1 MADTVTRKLVK
12 WSKYALFAVIFALII
27 YWVRFSPVPVIGQK
41 IRSGEIIAE
50 VMGTGTLEARI
61 QTVISSKIS
70 GRIDRIMVDQ
80 GDRVEK
86 GHPLIRLDDS
96 ELTQQVEI
104 ARSTLSAFTAAVD
117 RVQADKTRAR
127 AVLEQ
132 VRRDQDRNQKLFAEK
147 VISSSNIE
155 KSELTLSVTMA
166 DLSRA
171 EAAVIEARKNLIVA
185 QNTLDYRLAR
195 LEDTVIRAP
204 FDGLIVR
211 RDRDPGDVVV
221 PGSSIFLLISTE
233 EMWVRAWVDETEM
246 ETISPGQEARVIFRS
261 EPNRPF
267 PGEVIRLSRETD
279 RETKEF
285 LVDVRVE
292 SLPKNWSVGQRA
304 EVFIK
309 TAEKK
314 EVVLLPSRLIVR
326 KKDVAGVFVEAKGKA
341 IWRPLKIGL
350 SGREDV
356 EILEGLHPGDT
367 VITPV
372 DTKRFFEGRKVR
384 IAGS

>member
-1 MADTVTRKLVK
+1 MA
-12 WSKYALFAVIFALII
+12 
-27 YWVRFSPVPVIGQK
+27 
-41 IRSGEIIAE
+41 
-50 VMGTGTLEARI
+50 
-61 QTVISSKIS
+61 
-70 GRIDRIMVDQ
+70 
-80 GDRVEK
+80 
-86 GHPLIRLDDS
+86 
-96 ELTQQVEI
+96 
-104 ARSTLSAFTAAVD
+104 
-117 RVQADKTRAR
+117 
-127 AVLEQ
+127 
-132 VRRDQDRNQKLFAEK
+132 
-147 VISSSNIE
+147 
-155 KSELTLSVTMA
+155 LSVAMA
-166 DLSRA
+166 DLSRP

-195 LEDTVIRAP
+195 LEDTVIKAP

-211 RDRDPGDVVV
+211 RDREPGDVVV
-221 PGSSIFLLISTE
+221 PGSSIFLLISTQ

-326 KKDVAGVFVEAKGKA
+326 KKMSPVCLWK
-341 IWRPLKIGL
+341 R
-350 SGREDV
+350 REKPY
-356 EILEGLHPGDT
+356 GAP
-367 VITPV
+367 
-372 DTKRFFEGRKVR
+372 
-384 IAGS
+384 

>member
-1 MADTVTRKLVK
+1 MAETVTRKLVK
-12 WSKYALFAVIFALII
+12 WSKYALFAVILALII
-27 YWVRFSPVPVIGQK
+27 YWVRFSPVPVVGQK
-41 IRSGEIIAE
+41 VGSGEILVE
-50 VMGTGTLEARI
+50 VMGTGTLEARV

-86 GHPLIRLDDS
+86 GHPLIHLDDS

-104 ARSTLSAFTAAVD
+104 ARSTLFAFTAAVD
-117 RVQADKTRAR
+117 RVQADKTRAQ

-132 VRRDQDRNQKLFAEK
+132 VRRDQDRNQKLFVEK

-155 KSELTLSVTMA
+155 KSELTLSVAMA
-166 DLSRA
+166 DLSRS
-171 EAAVIEARKNLIVA
+171 EAAAIEARKNLIVA
-185 QNTLDYRLAR
+185 QNTLDYHLAR
-195 LEDTVIRAP
+195 FEDTVIRAP

-211 RDRDPGDVVV
+211 RDREPGDVVV
-221 PGSSIFLLISTE
+221 PGSSIFLLISTQ

-246 ETISPGQEARVIFRS
+246 ETVFPGQEARVIFRS
-261 EPNRPF
+261 EPSRPF

-285 LVDVRVE
+285 LVDVRVG
-292 SLPKNWSVGQRA
+292 SLPNNWSVGQRA

-326 KKDVAGVFVEAKGKA
+326 KKDVTGVFVEA
-341 IWRPLKIGL
+341 
-350 SGREDV
+350 REKPY
-356 EILEGLHPGDT
+356 GAP
-367 VITPV
+367 
-372 DTKRFFEGRKVR
+372 
-384 IAGS
+384 